1 MEPWSI
7 SDFHVPF
14 VDLNYKDCSSIS
26 WWLLGWVKT
35 STKYGFIWFIIF
47 LPLRPMGTIICIYIY
62 AYTIIYNHIQSY
74 TIIYNHIQSYTII
87 YIYIYI
93 YTYIY
98 THIMCVEM
106 REDVNFNPSEMCSE
120 DLQWSWKSRYRAW
133 RWWCWHTASTLK
145 GQGCHIQSHSETFVG
160 QDAIHIEAKSATH
173 TEAEEKIWAIYDKIR
188 KGNYTIAKDFLIRHT
203 RSKATKVA
211 SLKSIVRLQFCV
223 LYAQASWKIK
233 RINPTKASCFIPPIS
248 IHMNHI

>member
-1 MEPWSI
+1 MYVYQS
-7 SDFHVPF
+7 
-14 VDLNYKDCSSIS
+14 
-26 WWLLGWVKT
+26 
-35 STKYGFIWFIIF
+35 
-47 LPLRPMGTIICIYIY
+47 LPVY
-62 AYTIIYNHIQSY
+62 H
-74 TIIYNHIQSYTII
+74 I
-87 YIYIYI
+87 YIYISVYVHQSVRHMLPHTNSSSSIHNICTVII
-93 YTYIY
+93 YTYIHTY
-98 THIMCVEM
+98 TIHIYLHTYIMCVEM

-173 TEAEEKIWAIYDKIR
+173 TEAEEKIWATYDNTR

-211 SLKSIVRLQFCV
+211 SLKSIVRLQFWMCAV
-223 LYAQASWKIK
+223 CTSLMENQTNQPYQS
-233 RINPTKASCFIPPIS
+233 
-248 IHMNHI
+248 